1 MTAYELRISDWSSD
15 VSSSDLRRKI
25 ADALRTIARPLAAVI
40 LAVPGAGRAQL
51 AAREFGADRAV
62 EREAF
67 VHPSRYVTAAGRAA
81 QAAVGVGGTEVVVDA
96 AEVLSA
102 AEIEVGGEAVV
113 GLGGV
118 EAGLRDDVDFER
130 IDRKST
136 RLNSSHSCAYLMP

>member
-81 QAAVGVGGTEVVVDA
+81 QAAVGRSEERRVGKECVSTCRSRWSEYQQKKKKKENKGT
-96 AEVLSA
+96 
-102 AEIEVGGEAVV
+102 
-113 GLGGV
+113 
-118 EAGLRDDVDFER
+118 
-130 IDRKST
+130 
-136 RLNSSHSCAYLMP
+136 